1 MGLFGVFC
9 CSTAM
14 FFDFREAKAHH
25 GIIHQL
31 QNPDDTDDSR
41 IMGHDDSYLEEDLD
55 DEASE

>member
-1 MGLFGVFC
+1 
-9 CSTAM
+9 M

-25 GIIHQL
+25 GIIHEL